1 MKGQAG
7 AVVTEPEAADAGTRR
22 VGAEVSAEH
31 EGGMARERSGGSGLT
46 TTPAA
51 AAGRREPGAVA
62 QLKERLKHGAHAV
75 LGPVVTALAGL
86 GLKADHLTWLGLVLG
101 VAAGAAFFDGR
112 SRLAALLLAAGG
124 VCDILDGELARRSG
138 RTSRFGAFLDSTLDR
153 LSEAVA
159 LVGIAGF
166 GVRNLEVLVL
176 DPERAAREI
185 ELGLDPVAWLGL
197 VLFAMLSLVGSFMVS
212 YTRAR
217 AEGLG
222 LECRVGWFERP
233 ERLVLLIAA
242 GALQVFWALPV
253 ALLLLTVLSFTTA
266 AQRVAHVH
274 RHTRGAGRD

>member
-1 MKGQAG
+1 MAHERDGGAG
-7 AVVTEPEAADAGTRR
+7 VTTP
-22 VGAEVSAEH
+22 
-31 EGGMARERSGGSGLT
+31 
-46 TTPAA
+46 PAA
-51 AAGRREPGAVA
+51 AAGRRGRGTLA
-62 QLKERLKHGAHAV
+62 QIKERLKHGAHAV
-75 LGPVVTALAGL
+75 LAPVVSGLAGA
-86 GLKADHLTWLGLVLG
+86 GLKADHLTWLGLLLG
-101 VAAGAAFFDGR
+101 VAAGFAFFDGR

-176 DPERAAREI
+176 DPEKAAREI
-185 ELGLDPVAWLGL
+185 EMGLDPVAWLGL

-242 GALQVFWALPV
+242 GALQVFWALPA

-266 AQRVAHVH
+266 AQRVAHVY

>member
-1 MKGQAG
+1 MNVGQGG
-7 AVVTEPEAADAGTRR
+7 AVVTDPAATEAGARRIGADGTER
-22 VGAEVSAEH
+22 
-31 EGGMARERSGGSGLT
+31 EGGMARERDGGLGA
-46 TTPAA
+46 TPLPSA
-51 AAGRREPGAVA
+51 AAGRRPPGAVTR
-62 QLKERLKHGAHAV
+62 LKERLKHGAHAV
-75 LGPVVTALAGL
+75 LGPVVSALAGV
-86 GLKADHLTWLGLVLG
+86 GLKADHVTWLGLALG
-101 VAAGAAFFDGR
+101 VTAGLAFFDGR
-112 SRLAALLLAAGG
+112 SRLAALLLAACG

-185 ELGLDPVAWLGL
+185 EMGLDPVAWLGI
-197 VLFAMLSLVGSFMVS
+197 VLFAMLALVGSFMVS

-253 ALLLLTVLSFTTA
+253 ALLLLTVLSFTTVV
-266 AQRVAHVH
+266 QRVAHVY